1 MGDYINVKEI
11 FGCDV
16 FNDSVMQD
24 RLPKK
29 VYRELKKTIEEG
41 KELSME
47 IADVVA
53 HEMKEWAIEKGAT
66 HYCHWFQPLTGVTAE
81 KHDAFVTAPR
91 EDGKVLLSFSGKE
104 LIKGEPDA
112 SSFPSG
118 GLRATF
124 EARGYTT
131 WDCTSPA
138 FVRHDAAGGRSGHIF
153 RRIWRLKRLSTAP
166 CAFPIPEDV
175 FSVTLWQEEMPIR
188 EPVPIPADG
197 NILLWR
203 RSVRENTC
211 RYLKMR
217 EELLF
222 LIPRISVW

>member
-112 SSFPSG
+112 SSFPEDFVQH
-118 GLRATF
+118 LRP
-124 EARGYTT
+124 EAIQHGTVPHRHLYAMMQQAGSYVFLPHSAPTQERRLT
-131 WDCTSPA
+131 RKHRFFVPWKPSIHRHFA
-138 FVRHDAAGGRSGHIF
+138 FS
-153 RRIWRLKRLSTAP
+153 
-166 CAFPIPEDV
+166 AFSEIQPPE
-175 FSVTLWQEEMPIR
+175 
-188 EPVPIPADG
+188 
-197 NILLWR
+197 
-203 RSVRENTC
+203 
-211 RYLKMR
+211 K
-217 EELLF
+217 
-222 LIPRISVW
+222 

>member
-81 KHDAFVTAPR
+81 KHDAFITAPR
-91 EDGKVLLSFSGKE
+91 EDGKVL
-104 LIKGEPDA
+104 IKL
-112 SSFPSG
+112 F
-118 GLRATF
+118 
-124 EARGYTT
+124 
-131 WDCTSPA
+131 
-138 FVRHDAAGGRSGHIF
+138 
-153 RRIWRLKRLSTAP
+153 
-166 CAFPIPEDV
+166 
-175 FSVTLWQEEMPIR
+175 WQG
-188 EPVPIPADG
+188 ADQG
-197 NILLWR
+197 
-203 RSVRENTC
+203 
-211 RYLKMR
+211 
-217 EELLF
+217 
-222 LIPRISVW
+222 

>member
-1 MGDYINVKEI
+1 MSDYTNVKEL

-16 FNDSVMQD
+16 FNDSVMQE

-29 VYRELKKTIEEG
+29 VYKELKKTIEEG

-66 HYCHWFQPLTGVTAE
+66 HYSHWFQPLTGVTAE
-81 KHDAFVTAPR
+81 KHDAFITAPM
-91 EDGKVLLSFSGKE
+91 ENGKVLLSFSGKE

-124 EARGYTT
+124 EARGYT
-131 WDCTSPA
+131 
-138 FVRHDAAGGRSGHIF
+138 HG
-153 RRIWRLKRLSTAP
+153 TAP
-166 CAFPIPEDV
+166 HLLLCAMMQPAVPCASQPLSAPIPERR
-175 FSVTLWQEEMPIR
+175 WIR
-188 EPVPIPADG
+188 
-197 NILLWR
+197 
-203 RSVRENTC
+203 
-211 RYLKMR
+211 K
-217 EELLF
+217 LLF
-222 LIPRISVW
+222 SAPWRQ

>member
-131 WDCTSPA
+131 WDCTSLPLYVMTQPA
-138 FVRHDAAGGRSGHIF
+138 GSYVSPQHSAPTQERRLTRKHRFFVPWKRSIH
-153 RRIWRLKRLSTAP
+153 RLS
-166 CAFPIPEDV
+166 
-175 FSVTLWQEEMPIR
+175 
-188 EPVPIPADG
+188 
-197 NILLWR
+197 
-203 RSVRENTC
+203 
-211 RYLKMR
+211 
-217 EELLF
+217 
-222 LIPRISVW
+222 LIHI

>member
-1 MGDYINVKEI
+1 MGEYIDVVET

-16 FNDSVMQD
+16 FNDSVMQA

-29 VYRELKKTIEEG
+29 VYKDLKKTIEEG

-66 HYCHWFQPLTGVTAE
+66 HYSHWFQPLTGVTAE
-81 KHDAFVTAPR
+81 KHDAFISAPM
-91 EDGKVLLSFSGKE
+91 ENGKVLMSFSGKE

-138 FVRHDAAGGRSGHIF
+138 FVRHDAAGGTFH
-153 RRIWRLKRLSTAP
+153 
-166 CAFPIPEDV
+166 FP
-175 FSVTLWQEEMPIR
+175 
-188 EPVPIPADG
+188 
-197 NILLWR
+197 
-203 RSVRENTC
+203 
-211 RYLKMR
+211 
-217 EELLF
+217 
-222 LIPRISVW
+222 